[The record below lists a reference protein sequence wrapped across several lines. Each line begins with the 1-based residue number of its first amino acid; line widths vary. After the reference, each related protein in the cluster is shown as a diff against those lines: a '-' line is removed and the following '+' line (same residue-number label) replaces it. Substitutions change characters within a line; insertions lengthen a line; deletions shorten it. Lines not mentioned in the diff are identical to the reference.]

1 MLRCLLGS
9 SYARSARTTDRG
21 FWIRA
26 RTSRWFRF
34 VECLGISSFG
44 YLHIY
49 CYSSADNY
57 AVRGTRGSSRLL
69 KDGLDGGMDEII
81 VISSSILNPVV
92 EGSM

>member
-49 CYSSADNY
+49 CYSSVDNY
-57 AVRGTRGSSRLL
+57 AVLGGLPVRLL

-81 VISSSILNPVV
+81 VISSSILNPVA